1 MVKDGQRPWSCFLTP
16 PGAGSEAGV
25 RCDIIVVWLVPDC
38 QRVVNG
44 TETPAGL
51 FEFLPALS
59 MIVQGQGIDGIGSD
73 ICSSTIISKRHILT
87 AAHCLIISLKSPN
100 AMGPV
105 TNNNQVYRV
114 SGALVDYR
122 PKEQIVKVG
131 TGKEGLEKVQLLLKN
146 YSIQT
151 KFYIHPSYSA
161 HTMISKFH
169 SNSAEPY
176 QHDIAIIEFPED
188 IDLKIAPVSLASG
201 YVEKHGDTAI
211 AAGYGTHKY
220 TYNSD
225 GTLEAHK
232 PKTLL
237 NATVAVTA
245 TLDCIFPIPT
255 LICTGIPDLKADRG
269 DSGGPLMLER
279 NGKFY
284 QIGITSFG
292 ENTTSWYERVDL
304 YCNWISNMTKGE
316 AKCQPLPNEPNVE
329 PPVSPPVNPPV
340 PAPVDPNRPIQPE
353 QNNQT
358 ATKRPSN
365 VNGTTTL
372 LPGTPQALKTE
383 NSSIGFTLNVL
394 LFVFIGIFYF
404 A

>member
-1 MVKDGQRPWSCFLTP
+1 MSRPQNL
-16 PGAGSEAGV
+16 
-25 RCDIIVVWLVPDC
+25 
-38 QRVVNG
+38 RVVNG

-59 MIVQGQGIDGIGSD
+59 MIVQGQGIDGIGSG

-87 AAHCLIISLKSPN
+87 AAHCLIISLNSTN
-100 AMGPV
+100 AVGPV
-105 TNNNQVYRV
+105 TNNNKAYRV
-114 SGALVDYR
+114 PGALVDYR
-122 PKEQIVKVG
+122 PKEQIIEYGK
-131 TGKEGLEKVQLLLKN
+131 GKEGLDKVQLLLKN

-161 HTMISKFH
+161 HTAIAYFH
-169 SNSAEPY
+169 SNSTEPY
-176 QHDIAIIEFPED
+176 QHDVAIIEFPED
-188 IDLKIAPVSLASG
+188 IDLKIAPINLASG
-201 YVEKHGDTAI
+201 YIEKHGDTAI
-211 AAGYGTHKY
+211 AAGYGLHKY

-237 NATVAVTA
+237 NATVAV
-245 TLDCIFPIPT
+245 FPTSECTPLKIAT
-255 LICTGIPDLKADRG
+255 LICTGVPDLKADHG

-284 QIGITSFG
+284 QIGITSVG
-292 ENTTSWYERVDL
+292 PPTTAYYERVDL
-304 YCNWISNMTKGE
+304 YCNWISKMTKGE
-316 AKCQPLPNEPNVE
+316 AKCQPLPNGPNVK

-358 ATKRPSN
+358 ETKRPSN
-365 VNGTTTL
+365 VNGSTTL
-372 LPGTPQALKTE
+372 LPGTPQALKNPAE
-383 NSSIGFTLNVL
+383 NSSIGFTLNIL
-394 LFVFIGIFYF
+394 LFFFIGIFYF